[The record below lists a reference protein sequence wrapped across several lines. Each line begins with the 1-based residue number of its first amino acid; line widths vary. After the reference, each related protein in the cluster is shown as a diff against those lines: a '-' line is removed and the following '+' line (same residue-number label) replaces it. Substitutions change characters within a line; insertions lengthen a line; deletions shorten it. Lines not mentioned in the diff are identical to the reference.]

1 MQDATHEEIGPD
13 GSIYFISKLSCSLVV
28 EMQAVHITPGT
39 MTFHA
44 YGKEK
49 VTEQF
54 NCNYGLNEKYRNE
67 IKKGGLKIVG
77 VDNNGEARIV
87 ELSNH
92 RFFIATLFL
101 PQLSSSPE
109 IPHPL
114 IIAYM
119 KAAMA
124 FQVMKQ
130 KGKLKI

>member
-1 MQDATHEEIGPD
+1 
-13 GSIYFISKLSCSLVV
+13 
-28 EMQAVHITPGT
+28 

-49 VTEQF
+49 VIEQF

-67 IKKGGLKIVG
+67 IKKGELKIVG

-119 KAAMA
+119 KAAVA
-124 FQVMKQ
+124 FQVIKQ

>member
-13 GSIYFISKLSCSLVV
+13 GSIYFISKLSCSLVG
-28 EMQAVHITPGT
+28 ETQAVHITPGT

-67 IKKGGLKIVG
+67 IKKGELKIVG

-101 PQLSSSPE
+101 PQLSSTSVL
-109 IPHPL
+109 PHPL
-114 IIAYM
+114 IVAYLRAAIAFRTWPARSEI
-119 KAAMA
+119 KR
-124 FQVMKQ
+124 
-130 KGKLKI
+130 